1 MRKEITK
8 MEKIEAIREKERNKE
23 EIECTFK
30 PKINR
35 SKTPKNEGGKKGKKK
50 KKIVSQL
57 PLLHVDVRH
66 GGNETGLP

>member
-1 MRKEITK
+1 MRMEIAK
-8 MEKIEAIREKERNKE
+8 MEKLEAIRERERSKEKR
-23 EIECTFK
+23 ECTFK
-30 PKINR
+30 PQINR
-35 SKTPKNEGGKKGKKK
+35 SKTNEGGKKGKKK